1 MEKFDLTTSEI
12 NRQNILNNRY
22 ALEEIQKVT
31 GIEGFLFEEQ
41 YRIQTDQ
48 VALFFEIDTRTI
60 KRYLRRY
67 ENELKHNGYEI
78 LKDGRLEK
86 FKELHGKKLN
96 IKSQTPQLGVFNI
109 KSFLN
114 LSMLLIESERARVLR
129 STILDIVIDTINQ
142 KTGGNVKFINQRD
155 KDFVIQYFKGE
166 FYKKEFTE
174 ALEKHVNLGLIKYPI
189 YLDKIYH
196 CIFKE
201 QAQEF
206 RQLLKLSEVDDE
218 RKAMY
223 AEILLLISS
232 FEFGLAKE
240 IEKKSIELQRK
251 LEYNEVDN
259 IFNLFVKQ
267 PLLIPLIEDART
279 KMATRDYAFNRAYHE
294 QLNHYITTLPTDD
307 FEKFIGEKSKSL
319 EEWLDL
325 TKDVFK
331 RLKERK

>member
-1 MEKFDLTTSEI
+1 MDKFDLTKSEI
-12 NRQNILNNRY
+12 NRQNILNNKY
-22 ALEEIQKVT
+22 ALTEIQKAT
-31 GIEGFLFEEQ
+31 GINGFLFENQ
-41 YRIQTDQ
+41 YRMLTEQ

-60 KRYLRRY
+60 KRYLKKY
-67 ENELKHNGYEI
+67 EFELKNNGYEI
-78 LKDGRLEK
+78 LKDNRLEK
-86 FKELHGKKLN
+86 FKKLYGQKLN
-96 IKSQTPQLGVFNI
+96 IKTKTPQLGVFNF

-114 LSMLLIESERARVLR
+114 LSMLLIESEKARILR
-129 STILDIVIDTINQ
+129 SAILDIVIDTINQ
-142 KTGGNVKFINQRD
+142 KTGGNVKYINQRD

-166 FYKKEFTE
+166 FYKREFID

-189 YLDKIYH
+189 YLDKIYD

-206 RQLLKLSEVDDE
+206 RQILKLSDDTDE

-240 IEKKSIELQRK
+240 IEKKSNEKLRK
-251 LEYNEVDN
+251 LEYNEVD
-259 IFNLFVKQ
+259 ILFNQFINQ
-267 PLLIPLIEDART
+267 PLLFPLIEDARI

-294 QLNHYITTLPTDD
+294 QLKKYITSLPTDD
-307 FEKFIGEKSKSL
+307 FERFIGEKSKSL
-319 EEWLDL
+319 EEWLEL